1 VIEFQLV
8 ANRRRSCSSVKVN
21 FKDIALRSRDARGIR
36 VTVYPVEKIN
46 VLDRGRQA
54 DPNAPEE
61 EEAPDSPEQLQ
72 NGEQPMDGQPA
83 QDAAQP
89 TENNQPEETKQSEEN
104 AQPDKPK
111 LKKRI
116 DEDSPFFLE

>member
-1 VIEFQLV
+1 
-8 ANRRRSCSSVKVN
+8 VKVN
-21 FKDIALRSRDARGIR
+21 FKDIALRSRDARGFR
-36 VTVYPVEKIN
+36 VTVYQVEKIN

-61 EEAPDSPEQLQ
+61 EEASDSPEQ
-72 NGEQPMDGQPA
+72 QPNETPPADG
-83 QDAAQP
+83 QP
-89 TENNQPEETKQSEEN
+89 TENAQPEDAQPSEEN

>member
-1 VIEFQLV
+1 
-8 ANRRRSCSSVKVN
+8 
-21 FKDIALRSRDARGIR
+21 
-36 VTVYPVEKIN
+36 VEKIN

-61 EEAPDSPEQLQ
+61 EEATDSPEQ
-72 NGEQPMDGQPA
+72 QPNETPTVDGQPA
-83 QDAAQP
+83 
-89 TENNQPEETKQSEEN
+89 EN
-104 AQPDKPK
+104 AQPEESQPAAENAQQDKPK